1 MRRGLLFLLVATMF
15 AACTEDRIEEV
26 TNQDAA
32 VERIYA
38 TIADTEGDD
47 TRVEL
52 NEKRQTV
59 WNAGDKIF
67 VYCNSYFREYTF
79 DGKTGDR
86 SGSFTYTTG
95 YGAPDSNAVVNYD
108 KYYAVHLN
116 TLQYSWYSNG
126 DPVFYVT
133 LPATQS
139 YKKNS
144 YGTDTNA
151 MLGTSTDGENFT
163 FKNLYGY
170 LRLSLTGGKV
180 VKSIEISGNA
190 NETLAGELKV
200 NKDAQFVQWYQNL
213 SDSITIDCGSG
224 VMLTDIPTNFY
235 VTLPPITFES
245 GISVKVNFTD
255 GTSYPKSTTK
265 KVVISRNTIQPM
277 STFNTGGEIKWQV
290 VTIEHTGSKIS
301 APTLSGSSAISGYIY
316 WGDGNSADVNSLASY
331 VYEDGQQS
339 HSVTVKSLNATIISF
354 DGCEGITEIDLSNF

>member
-1 MRRGLLFLLVATMF
+1 MF
-15 AACTEDRIEEV
+15 AACTEDHIEEV
-26 TNQDAA
+26 VNNNAEADK
-32 VERIYA
+32 IYA
-38 TIADTEGDD
+38 TIAETEGDD

-86 SGSFTYTTG
+86 SGSFSHTG
-95 YGAPDSNAVVNYD
+95 NYGAPDSNAIVNYD

-116 TLQYSWYSNG
+116 TLKYNWFPDGS
-126 DPVFYVT
+126 PIFYT
-133 LPATQS
+133 NLPATQS

-180 VKSIEISGNA
+180 IKSIEISGNA
-190 NETLAGELKV
+190 NETLAGEIKV
-200 NKDAQFVQWYQNL
+200 DKEAQFIGWSQNQ
-213 SDSITIDCGSG
+213 STAITIDCGSG
-224 VMLTDIPTNFY
+224 VMLTDVPTNFY

-255 GTSYPKSTTK
+255 GTSYPKSTSK
-265 KVVISRNTIQPM
+265 QVVISRNTIQPM
-277 STFNTGGEIKWQV
+277 ATFNTGGEIKWQV